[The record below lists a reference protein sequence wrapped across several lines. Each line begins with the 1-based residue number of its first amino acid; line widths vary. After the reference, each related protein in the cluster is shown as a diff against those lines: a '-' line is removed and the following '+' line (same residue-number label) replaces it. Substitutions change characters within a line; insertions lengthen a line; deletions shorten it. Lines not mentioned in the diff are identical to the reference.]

1 MKAGGTAVLQ
11 STERNTLKSN
21 YLTIQL
27 MLLFCLKHNKVK
39 VAVCIDVEC
48 LSEESMNPESRN
60 PN

>member
-11 STERNTLKSN
+11 STKRNTLKSN

-39 VAVCIDVEC
+39 VAVCVDVEC
-48 LSEESMNPESRN
+48 LSEESMIDA
-60 PN
+60 